1 VLCRE
6 LKGYK
11 MSANGVEVQQQIGHE
26 GTNFIL
32 RRAVPFL
39 PKPPAR
45 EEWRE
50 IARYDD
56 YERCATLEDRSRRG
70 GVNGSPKPWTP
81 NNDIGKMRKD
91 INHKT
96 VIYFGDSNPR
106 QKEDKVRQ
114 QQPPAPPPPPLPLP
128 EACAQVTSR
137 CKEDPETCISL
148 ALRSRNDETEARPRD
163 ALDNEWEE
171 DAGRHR
177 DSVMEN
183 SDPKAAHEIVVN
195 VSPSREDV
203 LRIEEDESQLEDYWS
218 LPGDTS
224 GFKADWSFV
233 QQWRLR
239 G

>member
-1 VLCRE
+1 
-6 LKGYK
+6 
-11 MSANGVEVQQQIGHE
+11 MSANGVEVQQRVGHE
-26 GTNFIL
+26 GANFIL
-32 RRAVPFL
+32 RRVLPFL

-50 IARYDD
+50 VARNDD
-56 YERCATLEDRSRRG
+56 YERSSTLEDRSRRG
-70 GVNGSPKPWTP
+70 GVVNDNRDPKPS
-81 NNDIGKMRKD
+81 NDIAKTGKD
-91 INHKT
+91 ISHRT

-106 QKEDKVRQ
+106 QKEDKARQ
-114 QQPPAPPPPPLPLP
+114 QKSPTPPSPPPLP
-128 EACAQVTSR
+128 EACVQVTSR
-137 CKEDPETCISL
+137 RNEDSETSL
-148 ALRSRNDETEARPRD
+148 RPRDDGMETRPRD
-163 ALDNEWEE
+163 ASEPGNEREE
-171 DAGRHR
+171 DAGRCG
-177 DSVMEN
+177 DSAEMEN
-183 SDPKAAHEIVVN
+183 GDPEAAHEIVVN